1 MEGSPKPQETTK
13 KGEEDKGPEN
23 PLDII
28 EQSSRVADK
37 MRDLFDRLRGDDK
50 GLEEHDDDKPEKKKK
65 SRIKNAFSK
74 IFPSIASV
82 ENSEEPM
89 EREAD
94 QPPFLFPGIELG
106 STSEETTPDQTLETP
121 TPTYDSDTFVADGDS
136 EIVEDL
142 SAHVNSTEVTELT
155 PPIETVSDTDDKYE
169 DESQIDTTADKH
181 VRSVAN
187 KPIVTTVNVRHQ
199 QAISTPVAPNNSPGN
214 PNTAPVSP
222 PATYETVYPR
232 YATRRE
238 AVGYSLL
245 AFAGAERI
253 DHHRDKKR
261 KADIK
266 ELEKKGKEQVKHQ
279 EKLQDKQEDLER
291 EAHKRQAER
300 MRSTVNNVEKKP
312 EVIDSPVVASV
323 EREIVPEKTVSSE
336 KAPERK
342 PEKNTPTTDVIT
354 KTTKVEQQTSAEM
367 DSRLVLEQTAAA
379 AESGIA
385 VETYYERRHEA
396 KDDQSLIPGPYAGSS
411 HSSDTKSNIP
421 SLHSDNGQSATSND
435 QIPSHN
441 TAKESVKSGD
451 KGYKKAVIS
460 GFATAVVIL
469 GVILAVAVLAS

>member
-82 ENSEEPM
+82 ETSDEPTNI
-89 EREAD
+89 ETDRS
-94 QPPFLFPGIELG
+94 PFLFPGIELG
-106 STSEETTPDQTLETP
+106 STSEKTTPDQALETP
-121 TPTYDSDTFVADGDS
+121 TPTYDSDTFVADGES

-142 SAHVNSTEVTELT
+142 SARMNIHETTEIIPPTEAV
-155 PPIETVSDTDDKYE
+155 PDNDDKDE
-169 DESQIDTTADKH
+169 DESGIDTTATKH
-181 VRSVAN
+181 VRAVTN
-187 KPIVTTVNVRHQ
+187 KPIVTAVNARNQ
-199 QAISTPVAPNNSPGN
+199 QTINTPIALHNHSGN
-214 PNTAPVSP
+214 PNTAPVS

-238 AVGYSLL
+238 AAGYSLL

-261 KADIK
+261 KADIRD
-266 ELEKKGKEQVKHQ
+266 LEKKGKQQAKHQ
-279 EKLQDKQEDLER
+279 EKLQENQQDLER

-300 MRSTVNNVEKKP
+300 MRSTVNNVGKKP
-312 EVIDSPVVASV
+312 EVVDSPVVARA
-323 EREIVPEKTVSSE
+323 EREIVPEKAVSSE

-354 KTTKVEQQTSAEM
+354 KTTKVEQQTSAEL

-379 AESGIA
+379 AERGIA

-396 KDDQSLIPGPYAGSS
+396 KDDQSSIPGPYVGSS
-411 HSSDTKSNIP
+411 HSNDSKSNIP
-421 SLHSDNGQSATSND
+421 SLHSDTGQSATSD
-435 QIPSHN
+435 VQIPSHDM
-441 TAKESVKSGD
+441 AKESVKSGD
-451 KGYKKAVIS
+451 KGYKRAVIS

-469 GVILAVAVLAS
+469 GVILVVAVLTS

>member
-23 PLDII
+23 PLDFS

-50 GLEEHDDDKPEKKKK
+50 GSEEYDGDKPEKKKK

-82 ENSEEPM
+82 ENSEEVPGAAA
-89 EREAD
+89 EHT
-94 QPPFLFPGIELG
+94 PFLFPGIELG
-106 STSEETTPDQTLETP
+106 STREKTLSDQLPDTETP
-121 TPTYDSDTFVADGDS
+121 TQGAETVAADAVNTLEAMPSDTADPETVENINPIEALSTPEHEDDDSD
-136 EIVEDL
+136 
-142 SAHVNSTEVTELT
+142 SAPVKHGKTAANMSLAAPVST
-155 PPIETVSDTDDKYE
+155 
-169 DESQIDTTADKH
+169 
-181 VRSVAN
+181 
-187 KPIVTTVNVRHQ
+187 RHQ
-199 QAISTPVAPNNSPGN
+199 QLVNSPIVPNNLQPN
-214 PNTAPVSP
+214 PNAVPTPT
-222 PATYETVYPR
+222 PASYETVHPR

-238 AVGYSLL
+238 AAAYSLL

-261 KADIK
+261 KADIRD
-266 ELEKKGKEQVKHQ
+266 LEKKGKEQVKHQ
-279 EKLQDKQEDLER
+279 EKLQENQQDLER

-300 MRSTVNNVEKKP
+300 MRSTVNNVDKKP
-312 EVIDSPVVASV
+312 EVVDSRVVARA

-354 KTTKVEQQTSAEM
+354 KITKVEQQTSAEM

-379 AESGIA
+379 AERGIA

-396 KDDQSLIPGPYAGSS
+396 KDDQSLIPGPYVGSS
-411 HSSDTKSNIP
+411 HSNDLKSNIP
-421 SLHSDNGQSATSND
+421 SLHSDAGQSATSD
-435 QIPSHN
+435 VQTSSHN
-441 TAKESVKSGD
+441 TAKESVKSVD

-469 GVILAVAVLAS
+469 GVILAVAVLTS